1 MALGHDGLQGS
12 GPAILRILAS
22 TERGESVLTGDV
34 IGRESELA
42 ILHRFLDSIPTG
54 PSALLLSGDPGIG
67 KTTVWKE
74 GLAGA
79 LQRGYLTLS
88 CGPVEAE
95 TRLSYAALGDLLE
108 PILEEALPTVPEPQR
123 QALEVALLRSP
134 RSGARADQRA
144 VSLAVL
150 GCLRSVAS
158 TSPIV
163 VAVDDIQWMDI
174 PSVRVL
180 QFVVRRLKDEQV
192 GLMTAA
198 RGPRADDDPLG
209 VVSTFAEDRA
219 HAVHV
224 GPLSQDAI
232 ERVLRDKVADGF
244 SRTTLLSLH
253 EVSGGN
259 PFFAQEIGFALLR
272 RGGDVA
278 AGERPPIPDRLQE
291 LIEDRLE
298 GLPARTLEALE
309 VVSAL
314 STPTLDAIAAATDPS
329 EVARR
334 LGPAIENG
342 VVEVVGDRLRF
353 THPLLAS
360 AVYQRIPP
368 DRRRE
373 LHARLATIVR
383 DPEER
388 ARHLALSVE
397 GPDVAVAA
405 ALDEAA
411 ALAFSRGAPQ
421 SAAELWEMAR
431 RATPP
436 DRGEDQVRRTHQ
448 AGVAHHECGDTSLAR
463 SVLEQAVD
471 LSMAG
476 PARAR
481 VLLDLGMALA
491 ENEGWRGAW
500 AVFEAAR
507 GEAGDDLALRARIEQ
522 NLGYAWLF
530 RGDLPASERHAR
542 AALQLAEE
550 LQEPRVMA
558 EAFTAYPFVEFLL
571 GRGVDQ
577 ELLDRGTSLEGHMEG
592 EFKSHVLRASFTV
605 AQLLKFT
612 DRLDEARRTF
622 TELLGDA
629 AVHGAESPIPQIR
642 YHLAELE
649 CRAGNWDAAV
659 EHARESRAAA
669 QRIRMGAM
677 SSEGHFAVGL
687 VEAHLGR
694 AEPARL
700 AALEGLRV
708 AEAAGEI
715 LLLIPNLAVLGFL
728 ELSLGR
734 PAEADAFLSRAV
746 VLEQAMGVREPAYFR
761 IVPDEVEALVAL
773 GRLDEAEAL
782 LAPFEEAG
790 TDLDRAWAM
799 ATGARCRALVFA
811 ARGDLPAASAAADE
825 AVIRHDRLPLP
836 FELGRTL
843 LVKGA
848 VERRAKRKREAR
860 DTLTQALEIFQGL
873 GAVRWAERTSAEL
886 ARIGGR
892 APSSVDLTPTEARVA
907 ELVAAGGTNREVADA
922 LFVSV
927 HTIEANL
934 KRIYRKLGIRS
945 RTELASTFP
954 SRPTGP

>member
-1 MALGHDGLQGS
+1 MA
-12 GPAILRILAS
+12 
-22 TERGESVLTGDV
+22 GDI

-42 ILHRFLDSIPTG
+42 ILHRFLDSIPAG

-67 KTTVWKE
+67 KTTVWQE

-79 LQRGYLTLS
+79 LLRRYRTLS

-158 TSPIV
+158 TSAVV
-163 VAVDDIQWMDI
+163 VAVDDVQWMDT

-198 RGPRADDDPLG
+198 RGASADDDPLG
-209 VVSTFAEDRA
+209 VVSAFAEDRV

-224 GPLSQDAI
+224 GPLSQDAL
-232 ERVLRDKVADGF
+232 ERVLRAKVGEGF

-253 EVSGGN
+253 EMSGGN
-259 PFFAQEIGFALLR
+259 PFFAKEIGLALLR
-272 RGGDVA
+272 RGGDVT
-278 AGERPPIPDRLQE
+278 AGERLPIPDRLQE

-298 GLPARTLEALE
+298 GLPAGTVETLE

-314 STPTLDAIAAATDPS
+314 SAPTFDVIAAATDPS
-329 EVARR
+329 EVDRR
-334 LGPAIENG
+334 LDPALENG

-360 AVYQRIPP
+360 AVYQKIPP
-368 DRRRE
+368 ARRRE
-373 LHARLATIVR
+373 LHSRLATIVR

-405 ALDEAA
+405 ALEGA
-411 ALAFSRGAPQ
+411 ALLASSRGAPQ

-431 RATPP
+431 RATPR
-436 DRGEDQVRRTHQ
+436 DRGDDLVRRTHQ
-448 AGVAHHECGDTSLAR
+448 AGVAHFESGDPSLAR

-481 VLLDLGMALA
+481 LLLDLGMGLA
-491 ENEGWRGAW
+491 ETEGWRGAW

-507 GEAGDDLALRARIEQ
+507 GEAGDDLALRALIEQ

-530 RGDLPASERHAR
+530 RGDLAASERHAR

-558 EAFTAYPFVEFLL
+558 EAFQAYPFVGFLL

-577 ELLDRGTSLEGHMEG
+577 EMLDRGIALEGHMEG
-592 EFKSHVLRASFTV
+592 EFKSHVLRASFVV

-629 AVHGAESPIPQIR
+629 AAHGVETPQAQIR

-649 CRAGNWDAAV
+649 CRAGNWDAAM
-659 EHARESRAAA
+659 EHARESRATA
-669 QRIRMGAM
+669 QRNHMGPM

-694 AEPARL
+694 ADSARL
-700 AALEGLRV
+700 EALEGLRV
-708 AEAAGEI
+708 AEAAGET
-715 LLLIPNLAVLGFL
+715 LLLIPNLSVLGFL

-734 PAEADAFLSRAV
+734 PAEAEAFLSRAV
-746 VLEQAMGVREPAYFR
+746 ELEQAMGVREPAYFR
-761 IVPDEVEALVAL
+761 VVPDEVEALVAL

-782 LAPFEEAG
+782 LAPFEDAG
-790 TDLDRAWAM
+790 RSRDRAWAM

-811 ARGDLPAASAAADE
+811 ARGDLQGACDAADE
-825 AVIRHDRLPLP
+825 AVRQHDRLPLP

-843 LVKGA
+843 LVKGT
-848 VERRAKRKREAR
+848 VQRRAKRKREAR
-860 DTLTQALEIFQGL
+860 DTLTHALEIFERL
-873 GAVRWAERTSAEL
+873 GAAEWAERTRAEL

-892 APSSVDLTPTEARVA
+892 AASSVDLTPTEARVA
-907 ELVAAGGTNREVADA
+907 ELVAAGSTNREAADA

-927 HTIEANL
+927 HTVEANL

-945 RTELASTFP
+945 RTELASKFP
-954 SRPTGP
+954 SGHPGS

>member
-1 MALGHDGLQGS
+1 MA
-12 GPAILRILAS
+12 
-22 TERGESVLTGDV
+22 GDV

-42 ILHRFLDSIPTG
+42 ILDRFLDSIPTG
-54 PSALLLSGDPGIG
+54 PSALLLSGGPGIG

-79 LQRGYLTLS
+79 LQRRYRTLS

-158 TSPIV
+158 TSPVV

-198 RGPRADDDPLG
+198 RGARADDDPLG
-209 VVSTFAEDRA
+209 VVSAFAEDRV

-232 ERVLRDKVADGF
+232 ERVLRAKVGEGF

-253 EVSGGN
+253 QMSGGN
-259 PFFAQEIGFALLR
+259 PFFAQEIGLALLR
-272 RGGDVA
+272 RGGDVT
-278 AGERPPIPDRLQE
+278 AGEGLPIPDRLQE

-298 GLPARTLEALE
+298 GLPARTVETLE

-314 STPTLDAIAAATDPS
+314 SAPTFDAIAAATDPS
-329 EVARR
+329 EVDRR
-334 LGPAIENG
+334 LGPAIEHH

-360 AVYQRIPP
+360 AVYQKIPLA
-368 DRRRE
+368 RRRE

-388 ARHLALSVE
+388 ARHLGLSVE
-397 GPDVAVAA
+397 GPDVAVAGALEEA
-405 ALDEAA
+405 AL
-411 ALAFSRGAPQ
+411 LASSRGAPQ

-431 RATPP
+431 RATPR
-436 DRGEDQVRRTHQ
+436 DRGEDLVRRTHQ
-448 AGVAHHECGDTSLAR
+448 AGVTHYECGDTSLAR

-471 LSMAG
+471 LSTAG
-476 PARAR
+476 PARGR
-481 VLLDLGMALA
+481 VLLSLGMGLA
-491 ENEGWRGAW
+491 ETEGWRGAW

-507 GEAGDDLALRARIEQ
+507 GEAGDDLALGARVEQ

-530 RGDLPASERHAR
+530 RGDLAASERHAR

-558 EAFTAYPFVEFLL
+558 EAFQAYPFVEFLL

-577 ELLDRGTSLEGHMEG
+577 EMLDRGIALEGHMEG
-592 EFKSHVLRASFTV
+592 EFKSQVLRASFV
-605 AQLLKFT
+605 AAQLLKFT

-629 AVHGAESPIPQIR
+629 AAHGVESPIAQIR

-649 CRAGNWDAAV
+649 CRAGNWDAAM
-659 EHARESRAAA
+659 EQARESKSAF
-669 QRIRMGAM
+669 QRNRMGAM
-677 SSEGHFAVGL
+677 SSESHFAVGL

-694 AEPARL
+694 ADSARL

-715 LLLIPNLAVLGFL
+715 LLLIPNLSVLGFL

-734 PAEADAFLSRAV
+734 PAEADAYLSRAV
-746 VLEQAMGVREPAYFR
+746 ELEQAMGVREPAYFR

-782 LAPFEEAG
+782 LAPFEDAG
-790 TDLDRAWAM
+790 RSLDRAWAM
-799 ATGARCRALVFA
+799 ATGARCRALVLA
-811 ARGDLPAASAAADE
+811 ARGDLQGASDAADE
-825 AVIRHDRLPLP
+825 AVRQHERLPLP

-843 LVKGA
+843 LVSGA
-848 VERRAKRKREAR
+848 VQRRAKRKREAR
-860 DTLTQALEIFQGL
+860 DTLTLALEIFEGL
-873 GAVRWAERTSAEL
+873 GAAAWSERTRAEM

-892 APSSVDLTPTEARVA
+892 AASSVDLTPTETRVA
-907 ELVAAGGTNREVADA
+907 ELVAAGSTNREVADA

-927 HTIEANL
+927 HTVEANL

-954 SRPTGP
+954 SRPSGS

>member
-1 MALGHDGLQGS
+1 MA
-12 GPAILRILAS
+12 
-22 TERGESVLTGDV
+22 GDV

-42 ILHRFLDSIPTG
+42 ILHSFLDSIPTG
-54 PSALLLSGDPGIG
+54 PSALVLSGDPGIG

-79 LQRGYLTLS
+79 QLRRYRTLS

-144 VSLAVL
+144 VFLAVL
-150 GCLRSVAS
+150 GCLRSVAA
-158 TSPIV
+158 TSPVV
-163 VAVDDIQWMDI
+163 VAVDDIQWMDL

-198 RGPRADDDPLG
+198 RGARADDDPLG
-209 VVSTFAEDRA
+209 VVSAFADGRV

-224 GPLSQDAI
+224 GPLSQDAL
-232 ERVLRDKVADGF
+232 ERVLRAKVGEGF

-253 EVSGGN
+253 EMSGGN
-259 PFFAQEIGFALLR
+259 PFFAKEIGLALLR
-272 RGGDVA
+272 RGGDVT
-278 AGERPPIPDRLQE
+278 AGEGLPIPDRLQE
-291 LIEDRLE
+291 LIDDRLG
-298 GLPARTLEALE
+298 GLPARTVEALE

-314 STPTLDAIAAATDPS
+314 SAPTFDAIAAATDPS
-329 EVARR
+329 EVDRR
-334 LGPAIENG
+334 LGPAIEHH
-342 VVEVVGDRLRF
+342 VVEVVGDGLRF

-360 AVYQRIPP
+360 AVYQKIPP
-368 DRRRE
+368 ARRRE

-397 GPDVAVAA
+397 GPDIAVAA

-411 ALAFSRGAPQ
+411 LLASSRGAPQ

-431 RATPP
+431 RATPR
-436 DRGEDQVRRTHQ
+436 DRDEDLVRRTHQ
-448 AGVAHHECGDTSLAR
+448 AGVAHYESGDPTLAR

-481 VLLDLGMALA
+481 VLLDLGMGLA
-491 ENEGWRGAW
+491 ETEGWRGAW

-507 GEAGDDLALRARIEQ
+507 GEAGDDLALRALIEQ

-530 RGDLPASERHAR
+530 RGDLAASERHAR
-542 AALQLAEE
+542 AALELAEE
-550 LQEPRVMA
+550 LQDPRVMA
-558 EAFTAYPFVEFLL
+558 EAFQAYPFVRFLL

-577 ELLDRGTSLEGHMEG
+577 EMLDRGVALEGHMEG
-592 EFKSHVLRASFTV
+592 EFKSHVLRASFVV

-629 AVHGAESPIPQIR
+629 AAHGVESPIPQFQ

-649 CRAGNWDAAV
+649 CWAGNWDAAM
-659 EHARESRAAA
+659 EHAQQSRAAS
-669 QRIRMGAM
+669 QRLRMGAWM
-677 SSEGHFAVGL
+677 SAEGHFAVGM

-694 AEPARL
+694 ADPARL

-715 LLLIPNLAVLGFL
+715 LLQIQDLSVLGFL

-734 PAEADAFLSRAV
+734 PAEAEAYLSRAV
-746 VLEQAMGVREPAYFR
+746 ELERAMGVREPAYFR
-761 IVPDEVEALVAL
+761 IVPDEVEALVGL

-782 LAPFEEAG
+782 LAPFEAAG
-790 TDLDRAWAM
+790 RRLDRAWAM

-811 ARGDLPAASAAADE
+811 ARGDLQGACDAADE
-825 AVIRHDRLPLP
+825 AVRQHERLPLP
-836 FELGRTL
+836 FELGRTF
-843 LVKGA
+843 LVRGA
-848 VERRAKRKREAR
+848 VQRRAKRKREAR
-860 DTLTQALEIFQGL
+860 DTLTQALEIFEGL
-873 GAVRWAERTSAEL
+873 GAAAWAERTRAEL

-892 APSSVDLTPTEARVA
+892 AASSLDLTPTEARVA

-927 HTIEANL
+927 HTVEANL

-945 RTELASTFP
+945 RTELASTLP
-954 SRPTGP
+954 SRPSGS

>member
-1 MALGHDGLQGS
+1 MEVKWR
-12 GPAILRILAS
+12 PAN
-22 TERGESVLTGDV
+22 G
-34 IGRESELA
+34 
-42 ILHRFLDSIPTG
+42 
-54 PSALLLSGDPGIG
+54 
-67 KTTVWKE
+67 
-74 GLAGA
+74 
-79 LQRGYLTLS
+79 
-88 CGPVEAE
+88 
-95 TRLSYAALGDLLE
+95 
-108 PILEEALPTVPEPQR
+108 
-123 QALEVALLRSP
+123 LRS
-134 RSGARADQRA
+134 RTAFRNSSRI
-144 VSLAVL
+144 
-150 GCLRSVAS
+150 AS
-158 TSPIV
+158 
-163 VAVDDIQWMDI
+163 
-174 PSVRVL
+174 
-180 QFVVRRLKDEQV
+180 K
-192 GLMTAA
+192 
-198 RGPRADDDPLG
+198 
-209 VVSTFAEDRA
+209 
-219 HAVHV
+219 
-224 GPLSQDAI
+224 
-232 ERVLRDKVADGF
+232 
-244 SRTTLLSLH
+244 
-253 EVSGGN
+253 
-259 PFFAQEIGFALLR
+259 
-272 RGGDVA
+272 
-278 AGERPPIPDRLQE
+278 
-291 LIEDRLE
+291 
-298 GLPARTLEALE
+298 GLPAGTVEALE

-314 STPTLDAIAAATDPS
+314 SAPTLDAIAAAIAPS
-329 EVARR
+329 AVDDR

-342 VVEVVGDRLRF
+342 VVEVVGDGLRF

-360 AVYQRIPP
+360 AVYQKIPP
-368 DRRRE
+368 ARRRE

-405 ALDEAA
+405 ALEEAA
-411 ALAFSRGAPQ
+411 LLASSRGAPQ

-431 RATPP
+431 RATPQ
-436 DRGEDQVRRTHQ
+436 DRGEDLVRRTHQ
-448 AGVAHHECGDTSLAR
+448 AGVAHYECGDTSLAR

-481 VLLDLGMALA
+481 VLLDLGMGLA
-491 ENEGWRGAW
+491 ETEGWRGAW

-507 GEAGDDLALRARIEQ
+507 GEAGDDLALRALIEQ

-530 RGDLPASERHAR
+530 RGDLAASERHAR

-558 EAFTAYPFVEFLL
+558 EAFQAYPFVEFLL

-577 ELLDRGTSLEGHMEG
+577 EMLDRGIALEGHMEG
-592 EFKSHVLRASFTV
+592 EFKSHVLRASFVV

-629 AVHGAESPIPQIR
+629 AAHGVESPIPQFQ

-649 CRAGNWDAAV
+649 CRAGNWDAAM
-659 EHARESRAAA
+659 EHAQQSMAAS
-669 QRIRMGAM
+669 QRLRMGAWM

-694 AEPARL
+694 ADPARL

-715 LLLIPNLAVLGFL
+715 LLQILDLSVLGFL

-734 PAEADAFLSRAV
+734 PAEADAYLSRAV
-746 VLEQAMGVREPAYFR
+746 ELERAMGVREPAYFR

-782 LAPFEEAG
+782 LVPFEEAG
-790 TDLDRAWAM
+790 KDLGRAWTI
-799 ATGARCRALVFA
+799 ATGARCRALVLA
-811 ARGDLPAASAAADE
+811 ARGDLAGASAAAEE
-825 AVIRHDRLPLP
+825 AVRVHDLLPLP

-843 LVKGA
+843 LVRGA

-860 DTLTQALEIFQGL
+860 DTLTRALEIFDGL
-873 GAVRWAERTSAEL
+873 GAALWAEKARAEL

-892 APSSVDLTPTEARVA
+892 APSSLDLTPSETKVA
-907 ELVAAGGTNREVADA
+907 ALVAAGNTNREVADA
-922 LFVSV
+922 LFISV
-927 HTIEANL
+927 HTVEANL

-954 SRPTGP
+954 ARPSGS

>member
-1 MALGHDGLQGS
+1 
-12 GPAILRILAS
+12 
-22 TERGESVLTGDV
+22 
-34 IGRESELA
+34 
-42 ILHRFLDSIPTG
+42 
-54 PSALLLSGDPGIG
+54 LSGDPGIG

-74 GLAGA
+74 GLAVA
-79 LQRGYLTLS
+79 LHEGYRTLGCS
-88 CGPVEAE
+88 PVEAE

-123 QALEVALLRSP
+123 KALEVALLRSP
-134 RSGARADQRA
+134 SSGGRADQRA

-150 GCLRSVAS
+150 GCLRSVVS
-158 TSPIV
+158 VSPVV
-163 VAVDDIQWMDI
+163 VAVDDVQWMDI

-180 QFVVRRLKDEQV
+180 QFVVRRLKDEPV

-198 RGPRADDDPLG
+198 RGAVSDDDPLG
-209 VVSTFAEDRA
+209 VVPAFAADR
-219 HAVHV
+219 VHIVRV
-224 GPLSQDAI
+224 GPLSLDAI
-232 ERVLRDKVADGF
+232 ERVLRDKVGEDLP
-244 SRTTLLSLH
+244 RTTLLSLH
-253 EVSGGN
+253 EMSGGN
-259 PFFAQEIGFALLR
+259 PFFAQEIGLALLR
-272 RGGDVA
+272 RGGEVA

-298 GLPARTLEALE
+298 GLPAGTIEALE

-329 EVARR
+329 EVDRR
-334 LGPAIENG
+334 LDPALEHG

-368 DRRRE
+368 ARRRD

-405 ALDEAA
+405 ALEEAA
-411 ALAFSRGAPQ
+411 LLASSRGAPQ

-431 RATPP
+431 RATPR
-436 DRGEDQVRRTHQ
+436 DRGEDMVRRTHQ
-448 AGVAHHECGDTSLAR
+448 AGVAHYECGETSLAR

-481 VLLDLGMALA
+481 VLLDLGMGLA
-491 ENEGWRGAW
+491 ETEGWRGAW

-507 GEAGDDLALRARIEQ
+507 GEAGDDLVLRARVEQ

-530 RGDLPASERHAR
+530 RGDLAASERHAR

-558 EAFTAYPFVEFLL
+558 EAFVAYPFVEFLL

-577 ELLDRGTSLEGHMEG
+577 ELLDRGIALEGHMEG

-629 AVHGAESPIPQIR
+629 AAHGAASPGPQIR

-649 CRAGNWDAAV
+649 CWAGNWDAAM

-669 QRIRMGAM
+669 QRFRMGAWM
-677 SSEGHFAVGL
+677 SAEGHFAVGL

-694 AEPARL
+694 ADPARL
-700 AALEGLRV
+700 EALEGMRV

-715 LLLIPNLAVLGFL
+715 LLLIPNLSVLGFL

-734 PAEADAFLSRAV
+734 PAEADAYLSRA
-746 VLEQAMGVREPAYFR
+746 LELERAMGVREPAYFR
-761 IVPDEVEALVAL
+761 VVPDEVEALVAL
-773 GRLDEAEAL
+773 GRLDEAEAVR
-782 LAPFEEAG
+782 APFEEAG
-790 TDLDRAWAM
+790 RNLDRAWAI
-799 ATGARCRALVFA
+799 ATGARCRALVLA
-811 ARGDLPAASAAADE
+811 ARGDLAGASAAADE
-825 AVIRHDRLPLP
+825 AVRHHDRLPLP

-843 LVKGA
+843 LVSGA
-848 VERRAKRKREAR
+848 VQRRAKRKREAR
-860 DTLTQALEIFQGL
+860 DTLTQALEIFEGL
-873 GAVRWAERTSAEL
+873 GAALWADKARAEL

-892 APSSVDLTPTEARVA
+892 APSSLELTPTEDRVA
-907 ELVAAGGTNREVADA
+907 ALVAAGSTNREVADA

-927 HTIEANL
+927 HTVEANL

-945 RTELASTFP
+945 RTELASKFP
-954 SRPTGP
+954 PGPTGS

>member
-1 MALGHDGLQGS
+1 M
-12 GPAILRILAS
+12 
-22 TERGESVLTGDV
+22 GEVV
-34 IGRESELA
+34 GREPELA
-42 ILHRFLDSIPTG
+42 VLQRFLDSIPSA

-74 GLAGA
+74 GLADA
-79 LQRGYLTLS
+79 LLRDYRILS
-88 CGPVEAE
+88 CGPIEAE

-108 PILEEALPTVPEPQR
+108 PILEEALPSLPEPQR
-123 QALEVALLRSP
+123 LALEVALLRSP
-134 RSGARADQRA
+134 SSGARADQRA

-158 TSPIV
+158 TSPVV
-163 VAVDDIQWMDI
+163 VAVDDIQWMDL
-174 PSVRVL
+174 PSARVL
-180 QFVVRRLKDEQV
+180 QFVVRRLKDEQI
-192 GLMTAA
+192 GLITAA
-198 RGPRADDDPLG
+198 RGARADDDPLG
-209 VVSTFAEDRA
+209 VVSAFAEDRA

-224 GPLSQDAI
+224 GPLSQDAL
-232 ERVLRDKVADGF
+232 ERVLRAKVGEGF

-253 EVSGGN
+253 EMSGGN
-259 PFFAQEIGFALLR
+259 PFFAQEIGLALLR
-272 RGGDVA
+272 RGGGVT
-278 AGERPPIPDRLQE
+278 AGERLPIPGRLQE

-298 GLPARTLEALE
+298 GLPSRTIEALE
-309 VVSAL
+309 IVSAL
-314 STPTLDAIAAATDPS
+314 SAPTFDVIAAAIAPS
-329 EVARR
+329 RGVDDR
-334 LGPAIENG
+334 LGPAIDNG
-342 VVEVVGDRLRF
+342 VVEAVGDRLRF

-360 AVYQRIPP
+360 AVYQKIPP
-368 DRRRE
+368 ARRRE

-405 ALDEAA
+405 ALEEAA
-411 ALAFSRGAPQ
+411 VLAFSRGAPQ

-436 DRGEDQVRRTHQ
+436 DRGEDLVRRTHQ

-476 PARAR
+476 PARGR

-491 ENEGWRGAW
+491 ETEGWRGAW

-507 GEAGDDLALRARIEQ
+507 GEAGDDLALRARVEQ
-522 NLGYAWLF
+522 NLGYTWLF
-530 RGDLPASERHAR
+530 RGDLAASERHAH

-558 EAFTAYPFVEFLL
+558 EAFVAYPFVEFVL

-577 ELLDRGTSLEGHMEG
+577 ELLDRGIALEGHMEG

-612 DRLDEARRTF
+612 DRLDQARRTF
-622 TELLGDA
+622 TDLLGDA
-629 AVHGAESPIPQIR
+629 AAHAAEMAIPQIR
-642 YHLAELE
+642 YHLADLE
-649 CRAGNWDAAV
+649 CRAGNWDAAM
-659 EHARESRAAA
+659 EHAQESRAAA
-669 QRIRMGAM
+669 QRIRMGPM
-677 SSEGHFAVGL
+677 SAEGHFAVGL
-687 VEAHLGR
+687 VEAHLGQ
-694 AEPARL
+694 ADPARL
-700 AALEGLRV
+700 EALEGLRI

-715 LLLIPNLAVLGFL
+715 LLLIPNLSVLGFL

-734 PAEADAFLSRAV
+734 PAEADAYLSRAV
-746 VLEQAMGVREPAYFR
+746 ELVEAMGVREPAYFR

-773 GRLDEAEAL
+773 GRLEEAEAL

-790 TDLDRAWAM
+790 TNLDRAWAL
-799 ATGARCRALVFA
+799 ATGARCRALVLA
-811 ARGDLPAASAAADE
+811 ARGDLPAASAAVDE
-825 AVIRHDRLPLP
+825 AVIQHDRLPLP

-843 LVKGA
+843 LVKGT
-848 VERRAKRKREAR
+848 VQRRAKRKRDAR
-860 DTLTQALEIFQGL
+860 DTLEQALEIFEGL
-873 GAVRWAERTSAEL
+873 GAVQWAERTRAEL

-892 APSSVDLTPTEARVA
+892 APSSVDLTPTETRVA

-927 HTIEANL
+927 HTVEANL

-945 RTELASTFP
+945 RTELASALQPPP
-954 SRPTGP
+954 SGS

>member
-1 MALGHDGLQGS
+1 
-12 GPAILRILAS
+12 LA
-22 TERGESVLTGDV
+22 GDV

-42 ILHRFLDSIPTG
+42 ILHSFLDSIPTG
-54 PSALLLSGDPGIG
+54 PSALVLSGDPGIG

-79 LQRGYLTLS
+79 QLRHYRTLS
-88 CGPVEAE
+88 CSPVEAE

-108 PILEEALPTVPEPQR
+108 PILEVALPTVPEPQR

-150 GCLRSVAS
+150 GCLRSEAS
-158 TSPIV
+158 TSPVV
-163 VAVDDIQWMDI
+163 VAVDDVQWMDS

-198 RGPRADDDPLG
+198 RGARADDDSLG
-209 VVSTFAEDRA
+209 VVSAVAEDRV

-224 GPLSQDAI
+224 GPLSLDAL
-232 ERVLRDKVADGF
+232 ERVLRTKVGEGF
-244 SRTTLLSLH
+244 SRTTLLNLH
-253 EVSGGN
+253 EMSGGN

-298 GLPARTLEALE
+298 GLPAQTLEALE

-329 EVARR
+329 EVDRR

-360 AVYQRIPP
+360 AVYQRTPP
-368 DRRRE
+368 TRRRE

-405 ALDEAA
+405 ALEEAA

-530 RGDLPASERHAR
+530 RGDLAASERHAR

-558 EAFTAYPFVEFLL
+558 EAFQAYPFVEFLL

-577 ELLDRGTSLEGHMEG
+577 EMLDRGIALEGHMEG
-592 EFKSHVLRASFTV
+592 EFKSHVLRASFVV

-629 AVHGAESPIPQIR
+629 AAHGVEGPSPQIR

-649 CRAGNWDAAV
+649 CRAGNWDAAM
-659 EHARESRAAA
+659 EHARESRAGA
-669 QRIRMGAM
+669 QRVRMGAM

-687 VEAHLGR
+687 VEAHLGW
-694 AEPARL
+694 AESARL
-700 AALEGLRV
+700 EALEGLRV
-708 AEAAGEI
+708 AEVAGEI
-715 LLLIPNLAVLGFL
+715 LLMIPNLSVLGFI
-728 ELSLGR
+728 ELSLDH
-734 PAEADAFLSRAV
+734 PSEADAFLSRAV
-746 VLEQAMGVREPAYFR
+746 ELEQAMGVREPAYFR
-761 IVPDEVEALVAL
+761 IVPDEVEALVGL
-773 GRLDEAEAL
+773 GRLDEAETL
-782 LAPFEEAG
+782 LAPFEDAG
-790 TDLDRAWAM
+790 RSLDRAWAM
-799 ATGARCRALVFA
+799 ATGARCRALVLA
-811 ARGDLPAASAAADE
+811 ARGDLEGAAGTADE
-825 AVIRHDRLPLP
+825 AVRHHDRLPLP
-836 FELGRTL
+836 FELARTL
-843 LVKGA
+843 LVRGA
-848 VERRAKRKREAR
+848 VQRRAKRKREAR
-860 DTLTQALEIFQGL
+860 DTLMQALEIFEGL
-873 GAVRWAERTSAEL
+873 GAAAWADRTRAEL

-892 APSSVDLTPTEARVA
+892 AASSVDLTPTEARVA
-907 ELVAAGGTNREVADA
+907 ELVAAGSTNREVADA

-927 HTIEANL
+927 HTVEANL

-945 RTELASTFP
+945 RTELASALP
-954 SRPTGP
+954 SRPSGS

>member
-1 MALGHDGLQGS
+1 MA
-12 GPAILRILAS
+12 
-22 TERGESVLTGDV
+22 GDV

-42 ILHRFLDSIPTG
+42 ILHSFLDSIPTG

-74 GLAGA
+74 GLADA
-79 LQRGYLTLS
+79 QLRRYRTLS

-144 VSLAVL
+144 LSLAVL

-163 VAVDDIQWMDI
+163 LAVDDVQWMDT
-174 PSVRVL
+174 PSIRVL

-198 RGPRADDDPLG
+198 RGARADDDPLG
-209 VVSTFAEDRA
+209 VGSAFAEDRV

-224 GPLSQDAI
+224 GPLSLDAL
-232 ERVLRDKVADGF
+232 EQVLRTKVGEGF
-244 SRTTLLSLH
+244 SRTTLLNLH
-253 EVSGGN
+253 EMSGGN
-259 PFFAQEIGFALLR
+259 PFFAQEIGLALLR
-272 RGGDVA
+272 RGGDLA
-278 AGERPPIPDRLQE
+278 AGEGLPIPDRLQV

-298 GLPARTLEALE
+298 GLPAETVEALE

-329 EVARR
+329 EVDRR
-334 LGPAIENG
+334 LGPALENG
-342 VVEVVGDRLRF
+342 VVEIVGDRLRF

-360 AVYQRIPP
+360 AVYQKIPAA
-368 DRRRE
+368 RRRE
-373 LHARLATIVR
+373 LHARLSTIVR

-405 ALDEAA
+405 ALEEAA

-436 DRGEDQVRRTHQ
+436 DRGEDQVRRTHR

-530 RGDLPASERHAR
+530 RGDLAASERHAR

-571 GRGVDQ
+571 GRGIDQ
-577 ELLDRGTSLEGHMEG
+577 ELLDRGISLEGHMEG
-592 EFKSHVLRASFTV
+592 EFKSHVLRASFVV

-629 AVHGAESPIPQIR
+629 AAHGVESPGPQIR

-649 CRAGNWDAAV
+649 CRAGNWDAAM

-687 VEAHLGR
+687 VEALLGR

-700 AALEGLRV
+700 EALEGLRV

-746 VLEQAMGVREPAYFR
+746 ELEQAMGVREPAYFR

-782 LAPFEEAG
+782 LAPLEDAG
-790 TDLDRAWAM
+790 RTLDRAWAM

-811 ARGDLPAASAAADE
+811 ARGDLQGASAAADE
-825 AVIRHDRLPLP
+825 AVRHHDRLPLP

-843 LVKGA
+843 LVRGS
-848 VERRAKRKREAR
+848 VQRRAKRKREAR
-860 DTLTQALEIFQGL
+860 ETLTQALEIFEGL
-873 GAVRWAERTSAEL
+873 GAEAWAERTRAEL

-892 APSSVDLTPTEARVA
+892 AASSADLTPTEARVA
-907 ELVAAGGTNREVADA
+907 ELVAAGSTNREVADA
-922 LFVSV
+922 LFVSI
-927 HTIEANL
+927 HTVEANL

-954 SRPTGP
+954 SRPSGS